1 MEGINEFFDKV
12 FNIIPGYYFGLLAFT
27 AGLLGDIIAL
37 IATPEYIWWKYS
49 ISVLGDLSGGILRT
63 GLIISGLLATVF
75 FIYFGRSIKD
85 ENVNEVLRK
94 LAIGVGIFSS
104 ICVVLTGS
112 FSGVNDFIRS
122 LHGLFALFSW
132 LGNTAIFFLFSLAMS
147 KNTKFSKYPIRIGY
161 IIGGILVVFLI
172 PFFIT
177 NFCNYFREI
186 CYAFGQRVFTIM
198 AVFEWIVNFSILFWI
213 FYNASYLLYKK
224 I

>member
-1 MEGINEFFDKV
+1 MERVNIFFNKL
-12 FNIIPGYYFGLLAFT
+12 FTYIPGYVFGLAAFT

-37 IATPEYIWWKYS
+37 LTTPEYIWWKYS
-49 ISVLGDLSGGILRT
+49 ISVLGDLSGGTLRT
-63 GLIISGLLATVF
+63 GLIISGLLAIPF

-85 ENVNEVLRK
+85 ENVNETLRK
-94 LAIGVGIFSS
+94 LALGVGIFSS
-104 ICVVLTGS
+104 ICIVLTGS

-122 LHGLFALFSW
+122 LHGLFALCGW
-132 LGNTAIFFLFSLAMS
+132 LGNGAIFFLFSLAMS
-147 KNTKFSKYPIRIGY
+147 KNTNFSKYPKRIGY

-186 CYAFGQRVFTIM
+186 CYDLGQRVFTIM